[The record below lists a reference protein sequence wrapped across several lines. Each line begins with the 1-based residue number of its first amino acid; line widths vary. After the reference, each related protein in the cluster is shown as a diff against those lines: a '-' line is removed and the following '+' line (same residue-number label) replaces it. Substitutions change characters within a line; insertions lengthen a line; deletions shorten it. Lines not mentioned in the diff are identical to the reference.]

1 VFYLIFSILILVA
14 IPFRFA
20 TFTNADGT
28 ITNKG
33 VEDTLVI
40 IAIPC
45 GWVHLLFYARL
56 VKKKFQIFDYIVVEV

>member
-1 VFYLIFSILILVA
+1 LNFFRKIKSGEPANVFYMIFSILILVA

-20 TFTNADGT
+20 TFASADGS

-45 GWVHLLFYARL
+45 GWVHLLFYAR
-56 VKKKFQIFDYIVVEV
+56 